1 MYSEYP
7 NTDSHTNT
15 DTHNTHSRRHT
26 GLCISFIAENVCLY
40 VCAYYQQLS
49 NNNHAKTKIN
59 YWLTINHIVDQIVN
73 VDH

>member
-15 DTHNTHSRRHT
+15 ETQNTHSTLHT

-40 VCAYYQQLS
+40 DCAYYYRTTIMP
-49 NNNHAKTKIN
+49 KRK
-59 YWLTINHIVDQIVN
+59 LTIAG
-73 VDH
+73 